1 MGARPRRARLFNR
14 CQGSSGVFGEG
25 VLGRVKWLIWW
36 EKKVFGILHALP
48 LLLVTKQTGDALGDI
63 GAGWKEDH
71 HRKVL

>member
-1 MGARPRRARLFNR
+1 M
-14 CQGSSGVFGEG
+14 FGEG